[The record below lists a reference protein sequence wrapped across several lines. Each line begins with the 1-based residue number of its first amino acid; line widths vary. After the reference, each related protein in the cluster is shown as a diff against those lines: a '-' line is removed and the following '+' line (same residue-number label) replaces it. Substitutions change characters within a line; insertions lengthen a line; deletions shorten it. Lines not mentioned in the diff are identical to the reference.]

1 MEKTV
6 LFEKLKGGLVIS
18 CQALESEPLHSSFI
32 MGRMAL
38 AAKQEGAVGI
48 RCNTISDI
56 TEIKK
61 MVDLPLIGIIK
72 QVYDDSEVYITPTE
86 KEIESLIDLGVDII
100 AIDAT
105 DRLRTGGRTLAEIFL
120 PLREKYPNQVFM
132 ADCSS
137 YDDAVNAEKLG
148 FDVAG
153 TTMVG
158 CTPKT
163 QGAVVPPID
172 LMKKLLTDLTIPVI
186 AEGGIHY
193 PNQLKEAIDT
203 GILCAVVGGA
213 ITRPQEIARRFISA
227 IK

>member
-1 MEKTV
+1 MKKEELYK
-6 LFEKLKGGLVIS
+6 KLKGGLVIS
-18 CQALESEPLHSSFI
+18 CQALENEPLHSSFI
-32 MGRMAL
+32 MGSMAL
-38 AAKQEGAVGI
+38 AAMQEGAVGI
-48 RCNTISDI
+48 RCNTVPDI

-61 MVDLPLIGIIK
+61 IVDLPLIGIIK
-72 QVYDDSEVYITPTE
+72 QVYEDSEVYITPTA
-86 KEIESLIDLGVDII
+86 KEIEALIDLKVDII

-105 DRLRTGGRTLAEIFL
+105 DRLRTGGKTLAEIFL
-120 PLREKYPNQVFM
+120 PIREKYPNQIFM
-132 ADCSS
+132 ADCST

-148 FDVAG
+148 FDIVG

-163 QGAVVPPID
+163 VGAIVPPID
-172 LMKKLLTDLTIPVI
+172 LMKRLVEDLSIPVI

-193 PNQLKEAIDT
+193 PNQLKESIDT
-203 GILCAVVGGA
+203 DILCAVVGGA

>member
-1 MEKTV
+1 MKKQE
-6 LFEKLKGGLVIS
+6 LYEKLKGGLVIS
-18 CQALESEPLHSSFI
+18 CQALENEPLHSSFI

-38 AAKQEGAVGI
+38 AAMQEGAVGI
-48 RCNTISDI
+48 RCNTIPDI

-61 MVDLPLIGIIK
+61 VVDLPLIGIIK

-86 KEIESLIDLGVDII
+86 KEIEALIELGVDII

-120 PLREKYPNQVFM
+120 PLREKYPDQIFM
-132 ADCSS
+132 ADCSC
-137 YDDAVNAEKLG
+137 YEDAIEAEKLG
-148 FDVAG
+148 FDVVG

-172 LMKKLLTDLTIPVI
+172 LMKRLIKDVKVPVI

-213 ITRPQEIARRFISA
+213 ITRPQEIARRFIAA